1 MVTKTKKFKQ
11 NLLLFVGSIVFSA
24 IFAEIALRIILPSPI
39 IWLYPQEKYQNDT
52 QIGHWLESGQQA
64 YTHDKAVSTNSIGI
78 RDKEFKNEI
87 PHNTYRVLAL
97 GDSQTFGNGLESAD
111 TWPKQLQLQLNQ
123 KSTGK
128 HVEVINC
135 GLPASDTW
143 QHEIILKRML
153 ETYQADAV
161 VLAFYVNDV
170 VKRFTPI
177 PVQRNAGY
185 ELKERLGNI
194 LKRSTLLLTLRTTW
208 STIKQSWSPGMGFIQ
223 QQALLNGDQSPEID
237 ARWRQV
243 KQSLQA
249 MKKMSD
255 ERDVF
260 FGIAALPRRDQ
271 VDGRLPWEA
280 YGDHLGHIAEQL
292 QIPMLVMLPP
302 LQQAYKTNGKDLFIS
317 WDGHNS
323 KIANNVIAQE
333 IANEM
338 LADIKS
344 K

>member
-1 MVTKTKKFKQ
+1 MGKFKTFQQ
-11 NLLLFVGSIVFSA
+11 NLLLLAGSIVFSA
-24 IFAEIALRIILPSPI
+24 IFAEIVLRIILPPPI
-39 IWLYPQEKYQNDT
+39 IWLYPQERYQNDT
-52 QIGHWLESGQQA
+52 QTGHWLEPEQQS
-64 YTHDKAVSTNSIGI
+64 YTHDKPVSTNSIGI
-78 RDKEFKNEI
+78 RDKEYKNEI

-97 GDSQTFGNGLESAD
+97 GDSQTFGNGLESVD
-111 TWPKQLQLQLNQ
+111 TWPKQLQLNLNQ
-123 KSTGK
+123 KSTEK

-185 ELKERLGNI
+185 EWKERIGNI
-194 LKRSTLLLTLRTTW
+194 LKRSALLLTLRTTW
-208 STIKQSWSPGMGFIQ
+208 STIKQSLSPGMGFIQ
-223 QQALLNGDQSPEID
+223 QQALLNGEQSSEIES
-237 ARWRQV
+237 RWRQV
-243 KQSLQA
+243 EQSLQS
-249 MKKMSD
+249 MKKLSD
-255 ERDVF
+255 EHNAF
-260 FGIAALPRRDQ
+260 FGIAALPRRDH
-271 VDGRLPWEA
+271 VDGRLLWEA
-280 YGDHLGHIAEQL
+280 YGDQLGHIAEQL
-292 QIPMLVMLPP
+292 QIPMLSMLPP

-323 KIANNVIAQE
+323 KVANSVIAQE

-338 LADIKS
+338 LANIKS
-344 K
+344 R